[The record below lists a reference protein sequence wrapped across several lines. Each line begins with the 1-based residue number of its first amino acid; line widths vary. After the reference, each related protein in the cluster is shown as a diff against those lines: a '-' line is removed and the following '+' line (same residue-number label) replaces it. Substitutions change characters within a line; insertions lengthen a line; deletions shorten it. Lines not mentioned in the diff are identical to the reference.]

1 MKVNKE
7 IIHDNLPDI
16 VEDLY
21 QMITDAMEREN
32 ELIQRIDYLS
42 MDISRLAARLDGG
55 KVSNER

>member
-55 KVSNER
+55 KVRNER

>member
-7 IIHDNLPDI
+7 IIQDTLPDI

-21 QMITDAMEREN
+21 KMITDAMEREN

-55 KVSNER
+55 KVSDE